1 MNHTPTA
8 QAAPPALSLEE
19 RYTFDVS
26 GMTCAAC
33 ANRIERK
40 LNKLDGVS
48 ATVNYATERAVVTG
62 ITSPAHAI
70 DVIRGAGYDAAEHDD
85 QDDEWSRRANEN
97 RIVSLRR
104 RLITAAL
111 LTVPLMDLTIAL
123 ALVEQWRFPGWELL
137 CVLLAVPVITW
148 AAWPF
153 HRAAWRNLQNR
164 SVSMDTLVSIG
175 ILTSFG
181 WALASMLAGIDAAD
195 GVWLGIGEVPEG
207 ANALYL
213 DVAAGLTTF
222 QLAGRYFETRSRRRA
237 GDVLGALSALGA
249 REARRRRDGVET
261 MVPVEELR
269 TGDVVLVRPGETIA
283 VDGRVIEGTAS
294 LDTGAMTG
302 ESLHRTVG
310 PGDEVIGGT
319 VSADGILAL
328 EATRVGAH
336 TQLAQMAAIAEQAQI
351 RKAQVQ
357 HLVDAVVRVFVPV
370 VLVLTV
376 LVASAWLLSGADL
389 PTAVTNGISV
399 LIIACPCA
407 LGLATPTALMVGV
420 GRGAL
425 LGVLVKGQDALEA
438 SGKVTTVVLDKTGT
452 LTLGAPRV
460 IDIHPH
466 GVTAE
471 QLMRLAAGVE
481 ASSEH
486 AVAEALR
493 THAATMV
500 ADIPAATGH
509 IVSPGHGISA
519 TINGE
524 SIAVGSPAFM
534 HELGAHLSGPM
545 EEAVSEAEQAGR
557 STALVARDAEVIG
570 VVTLS
575 DAVKE
580 DAAEAVAALHGL
592 GLRTVLLTGDAPAA
606 AERVAGSLGIP
617 DVRAGVLPT
626 EKVAVIEQLQDEGH
640 RVAMVGDGI
649 NDAPAL
655 AAADLGLG
663 IVTGTDVALKTADII
678 LVRDDLYAIAD
689 AITLARATNRTIRT
703 NLIWAFAYNI
713 AAIPIA
719 AIGLL
724 NPLIAA
730 AAMSLSSVF
739 VVHNSLRLQNI
750 QTLRP
755 SAGPAPRGQGARSE
769 TTTNARA
776 EMHQ

>member
-181 WALASMLAGIDAAD
+181 WALVSMLAGIDAAD

-310 PGDEVIGGT
+310 PGDEVIGGS

-336 TQLAQMAAIAEQAQI
+336 TQLAQMAAVAEQAQI

-376 LVASAWLLSGADL
+376 LVALAWLLAGADVS
-389 PTAVTNGISV
+389 TAVTNGISV

-460 IDIHPH
+460 VGIHAD

-500 ADIPAATGH
+500 ADIPTATEH

-519 TINGE
+519 TIDGE
-524 SIAVGSPAFM
+524 SIAVGSPAFLR
-534 HELGAHLSGPM
+534 ERGAH
-545 EEAVSEAEQAGR
+545 VSEPLAETVNDAERAGH
-557 STALVARDAEVIG
+557 STALVARGTEAIG
-570 VVTLS
+570 VITLS
-575 DAVKE
+575 DVMKPDAV
-580 DAAEAVAALHGL
+580 EAVAALHEL
-592 GLRTVLLTGDAPAA
+592 GLRTVLLTGDTPAA

-617 DVRAGVLPT
+617 EVRAGVLPT

-769 TTTNARA
+769 TTTNVGA

>member
-8 QAAPPALSLEE
+8 LAAPPALSLEE
-19 RYTFDVS
+19 RYTFDIS

-62 ITSPAHAI
+62 IASPAQAVE
-70 DVIRGAGYDAAEHDD
+70 VIRGAGYDAAEHDD

-97 RIVSLRR
+97 RIVTLRR

-137 CVLLAVPVITW
+137 CVLLAVPVVTW

-164 SVSMDTLVSIG
+164 SVSMDTLVSLG
-175 ILTSFG
+175 IVTSFG
-181 WALASMLAGIDAAD
+181 WALVAMIAGIEPSD
-195 GVWLGIGEVPEG
+195 GVWLGIGEVPDG

-237 GDVLGALSALGA
+237 GDVLSALSALGA

-269 TGDVVLVRPGETIA
+269 TGDIVLVRPGETIA
-283 VDGRVIEGTAS
+283 ADGRVIEGTAS

-310 PGDEVIGGT
+310 PGDEVIGGS
-319 VSADGILAL
+319 VSTDGILAL

-370 VLVLTV
+370 VLILTV
-376 LVASAWLLSGADL
+376 LVALAWLLAGADVS
-389 PTAVTNGISV
+389 TAVTNGISV

-460 IDIHPH
+460 VSIHAD

-481 ASSEH
+481 AASEH

-493 THAATMV
+493 TRAATMV
-500 ADIPAATGH
+500 ADIPTATDH

-519 TINGE
+519 TIDGE
-524 SIAVGSPAFM
+524 SIAVGSRAFLR
-534 HELGAHLSGPM
+534 ELGAHVG
-545 EEAVSEAEQAGR
+545 EALAQTVADAERAGH
-557 STALVARDAEVIG
+557 STALVARGTEAIG
-570 VVTLS
+570 VITLS
-575 DAVKE
+575 DVMKE
-580 DAAEAVAALHGL
+580 DAAEAVAALHEL
-592 GLRTVLLTGDAPAA
+592 GLRTVLLTGDTPAA
-606 AERVAGSLGIP
+606 AERVADSLGIP
-617 DVRAGVLPT
+617 EVRAGVLPT

-663 IVTGTDVALKTADII
+663 IVTGTDVALKSADII
-678 LVRDDLYAIAD
+678 LVRDDLYSIAD
-689 AITLARATNRTIRT
+689 AITLARATHRTIRT

-719 AIGLL
+719 AAGLL

-739 VVHNSLRLQNI
+739 VVHNSLRLQNV
-750 QTLRP
+750 TSLRP
-755 SAGPAPRGQGARSE
+755 TRR
-769 TTTNARA
+769 
-776 EMHQ
+776 